1 MAKIQESYDAH
12 LKKFTDNEI
21 AQSGYFRAC
30 GDIDIARA
38 LKAAQ
43 ATVIRNGNELEN
55 LIFDISTHH
64 TKKEKGKYD
73 GSPLPD
79 DRLFVKYKINKKYL
93 AGNKGSE
100 IDIVMFTPK
109 TIYVCELKDGDNFDT
124 KKSSGEVD
132 KLNLSCEFFKEKDH
146 LSREVAPLI
155 VLWNCNDLKQSS
167 FKDSRARTWLTTGRD
182 FAPLINVDYDGL
194 NLIRE
199 EDQLE
204 NNKYILNLLKEI
216 TEESQQ

>member
-1 MAKIQESYDAH
+1 MAKIQESYDKH
-12 LKKFTDNEI
+12 LKDFTDNKI
-21 AQSGYFRAC
+21 AQSGYYRVC

-64 TKKEKGKYD
+64 AKKNKGKYD
-73 GSPLPD
+73 GSLLPD
-79 DRLFVKYKINKKYL
+79 DRLFVKYRINKKYL
-93 AGNKGSE
+93 SGNKGSE

-132 KLNLSCEFFKEKDH
+132 KLDLLCGFFKEKDH
-146 LSREVAPLI
+146 LSRAVTPLV

-167 FKDSRARTWLTTGRD
+167 FKDARARSWLMRGRD

-194 NLIRE
+194 NLIRK
-199 EDQLE
+199 EDQVE
-204 NNKYILNLLKEI
+204 NNKYIFNLLKKI
-216 TEESQQ
+216 MEESQ